1 MGEKVIFATSN
12 WKNKADKPSQ
22 MTQAEWDAYH
32 SSKFNG
38 FPFATVEKDEEGNA
52 FSLWDGTTKFEDK
65 PSKSS
70 SKRVSVFGNHY
81 SFKFTKDQLFQIFW
95 RMSEVK
101 PVLFKTD
108 ESGEVTTARTDY
120 RDSSYTAT
128 TTSLTAKSTKSNQK
142 NLESKL
148 VSELATNYWNLD
160 INGCK
165 FGIDF
170 NMPVL
175 KTTTGETD
183 EYWPFVNC
191 TCCKPVCGPGMYYDH
206 YGSFEPFNAATSYE
220 ITKAQYDSFQLGGTI
235 NLSASIDINYNSQLN
250 CSWSKAASIIVSPN
264 SCNGSANTYIWEYL
278 NGAPATCFSNPYYY
292 SGMTSPSEESG
303 SSMGLAVIVFAEGG
317 KYYLYTSGYIQCP
330 VGNGTASCVRTYR
343 HMGKRYSTGET
354 NSFSF
359 LGVNIYY
366 DDNSQYSSN
375 SWSMSFTPRTPNA

>member
-1 MGEKVIFATSN
+1 MGEKVWFATSN
-12 WKNKADKPSQ
+12 WKDKPDKPSQ
-22 MTQAEWDAYH
+22 MTQGEWDAYH

-38 FPFATVEKDEEGNA
+38 FPFATVEKDEEGNEI
-52 FSLWDGTTKFEDK
+52 SLWDGTTKFEGK

-108 ESGEVTTARTDY
+108 ESEVTTTGTDY

-128 TTSLTAKSTKSNQK
+128 TTSLTATSTESNQK

-148 VSELATNYWNLD
+148 VTELATNHWILD

-175 KTTTGETD
+175 KTRTGETD

-191 TCCKPVCGPGMYYDH
+191 TCCQAPCGPGMYYNH
-206 YGSFEPFNAATSYE
+206 YGQYVAYNATNSYE

-235 NLSASIDINYNSQLN
+235 NWSASIDVNYSSKLN
-250 CSWSKAASIIVSPN
+250 CDWSSSGSITVGPDSSNCVWSGSDGSP
-264 SCNGSANTYIWEYL
+264 
-278 NGAPATCFSNPYYY
+278 PTCFSDPNYYGSGYPGGSFPY
-292 SGMTSPSEESG
+292 EEEG
-303 SSMGLAVIVFAEGG
+303 SSMGFEVMVFIEGD
-317 KYYLYTSGYIQCP
+317 KYYLYVSGHIKCP
-330 VGNGTASCVRTYR
+330 VGNATASCVPVYKQ
-343 HMGKRYSTGET
+343 MGKSSAGET
-354 NSFSF
+354 DSFSF
-359 LGVNIYY
+359 LGVSIYY
-366 DDNSQYSSN
+366 DDSTQYSSN
-375 SWSMSFTPRTPNA
+375 SWSLSFTPNAPAA